1 MNLYDFNNNYP
12 PTQNPMM
19 NNTPMMNNM
28 LPQDINYKINELENR
43 IKKIELRLNRL
54 ESSLDNNSNYNEPD
68 TNLYMI

>member
-12 PTQNPMM
+12 PTQN
-19 NNTPMMNNM
+19 PMMNNM